1 MSDLH
6 CLPVINDY
14 SSFFISNSDPH
25 YKIGSHWMCFY
36 AISSKKF
43 EFFDSFGRAP
53 YILSHLKY
61 LKNKTVSYNDKCIQ
75 HPLSLN
81 CGLYCIYYMIMK
93 HKGLSLGDIQSIF
106 SNDLIANDY
115 YIESIFL

>member
-1 MSDLH
+1 MLSH
-6 CLPVINDY
+6 QK
-14 SSFFISNSDPH
+14 
-25 YKIGSHWMCFY
+25 KIC
-36 AISSKKF
+36 I
-43 EFFDSFGRAP
+43 FDSFGSAP

-61 LKNKTVSYNDKCIQ
+61 LMNKRVSNNNKCIQ
-75 HPLSLN
+75 HSLSLN
-81 CGLYCIYYMIMK
+81 CGLYCIYHMIMK